1 MKRSSYSCPGDWTG
15 NHLKASSWTKI
26 KTADLMLQRNSIS
39 NYGTFLLSSANL
51 SSYLLSPLF
60 QEPGSTLRTWG
71 TGLAAQTQFLCK
83 PARPCISPQTPAPG
97 SGWALRFEGR
107 DLRWPPLLAKQYCS
121 SLSPTLSSHYILG
134 LKHGGQFIQE
144 KWMLGEENL
153 SFLLHSQFFGQWI
166 IKMMWDS
173 LMR

>member
-26 KTADLMLQRNSIS
+26 KTAALTLQRDSIS

-83 PARPCISPQTPAPG
+83 PARSCISLQNPSPWLWVGSQVWRSWPAVASFAGKAILFLFIPSSVFTFYFG
-97 SGWALRFEGR
+97 SEAQR
-107 DLRWPPLLAKQYCS
+107 
-121 SLSPTLSSHYILG
+121 SLYTTEWI
-134 LKHGGQFIQE
+134 
-144 KWMLGEENL
+144 LGEENL
-153 SFLLHSQFFGQWI
+153 LVVFVASFSVLWPV
-166 IKMMWDS
+166 
-173 LMR
+173 